1 MFEMIFFYHQILAQ
15 ELGPAT
21 NLSAIVN
28 VVVYINDINDNAP
41 VFDQEMYVVDLP
53 ENITAGTKVAQ
64 VNKRFN
70 VRLLF
75 IDKTDSTSIFICIQ
89 LVATNIHK
97 HIVRVFI
104 NG

>member
-1 MFEMIFFYHQILAQ
+1 MAQ

-53 ENITAGTKVAQ
+53 ENVTAGTRVAQ
-64 VNKRFN
+64 VMNWT
-70 VRLLF
+70 
-75 IDKTDSTSIFICIQ
+75 IDYIIHANSMNDSICAMNCYVYVYMG
-89 LVATNIHK
+89 L
-97 HIVRVFI
+97 
-104 NG
+104 